1 MDSLL
6 DDEEVWSAI
15 IELDRVLSNRWIAFK
30 FLHEFSEAVFLMVAL
45 ESLLGEDEV
54 WSARL
59 V

>member
-1 MDSLL
+1 MSQKGHN
-6 DDEEVWSAI
+6 
-15 IELDRVLSNRWIAFK
+15 VLSNRWIAFK
-30 FLHEFSEAVFLMVAL
+30 FLHEFPEAVSLMVAL

>member
-1 MDSLL
+1 MRFIIPFIFSLYY
-6 DDEEVWSAI
+6 A
-15 IELDRVLSNRWIAFK
+15 WIAFK
-30 FLHEFSEAVFLMVAL
+30 FLHEFPEAVFLMVAS